1 MFRLFMI
8 TFGIFGIINTEL
20 GIVGILPQVSNV
32 YGISA
37 SQAGLLVSLFALVIA
52 LFGPVMTLLFSG
64 INHKKMMIAVL
75 SVFVICSVVG
85 AFAPNYPIL
94 VIARIIPAFL
104 HPVYFSVA
112 FIAAAN
118 SVIKDQSMKAVGKVF
133 MGVTAG
139 LVLGIPVTSFIA
151 DVVSLRSALLFS
163 GAINAIAMIGIVAF
177 LPSMPV
183 QGRMSYSAQLGIL
196 RRPQVWLSLIAST
209 LVMSGIFS
217 VYSYFAEYLGQITH
231 MSGKQISLMLIVY
244 GVGGMIGNLV
254 AGYVFSKN
262 MIRAALIFPF
272 IFGFIYMLVEFFG
285 RYSIPMAVLVLL
297 WGIITTIGLNF
308 SQLWIT
314 SIATDAPEFSNGLF
328 VSFSNLGIT
337 LGTFVG
343 GLFISYIGLE
353 QIAWSGIILLSLG
366 VVMIVWR
373 VRLYDSKKSLPH

>member
-20 GIVGILPQVSNV
+20 GIVGILPQVSDV

-52 LFGPVMTLLFSG
+52 SFGPFMTLLFSG
-64 INHKKMMIAVL
+64 INHKKMMVAVL
-75 SVFVICSVVG
+75 AIFVLCSVVG
-85 AFAPNYPIL
+85 AFAPNYPTLI
-94 VIARIIPAFL
+94 IARIVPAFL

-112 FIAAAN
+112 FMAAAN
-118 SVIKDQSMKAVGKVF
+118 SVSKEQSMKAVGKVF

-139 LVLGIPVTSFIA
+139 LVLGIPVTSFVA
-151 DVVSLRSALLFS
+151 DVFSLRAALLFS
-163 GAINAIAMIGIVAF
+163 GAINAIAMIGVASL

-183 QGRMSYSAQLGIL
+183 HGKLSYSTQLGIL
-196 RRPQVWLSLIAST
+196 KRPQVWLSLIAST
-209 LVMSGIFS
+209 LIMSGVFS

-254 AGYVFSKN
+254 AGYLFSKS
-262 MIRAALIFPF
+262 MLRTALIFPF
-272 IFGFIYMLVEFFG
+272 VFGFIYLMIDLFG
-285 RYSIPMAVLVLL
+285 RYSTPMAMLVLL

-337 LGTFVG
+337 LGTFAG
-343 GLFISYIGLE
+343 GFFISYLGLE
-353 QIAWSGIILLSLG
+353 QIAWSGIILLALA
-366 VVMIVWR
+366 VIMIVWR
-373 VRLYDSKKSLPH
+373 VQRFDLKKSLPG